1 MIEGKTIER
10 CEELI
15 KPEHANWI
23 GISNQE
29 AIRELLNILKEKD
42 KEIEKLQEENETTWK
57 LNENMSKRHLND
69 VCKIKNDEKQIDLM
83 AEHIQNG
90 CDFDNR
96 IKTKEEIKQYFKSKE
111 TNDG

>member
-1 MIEGKTIER
+1 
-10 CEELI
+10 
-15 KPEHANWI
+15 
-23 GISNQE
+23 
-29 AIRELLNILKEKD
+29 
-42 KEIEKLQEENETTWK
+42 
-57 LNENMSKRHLND
+57 MSKRHLND